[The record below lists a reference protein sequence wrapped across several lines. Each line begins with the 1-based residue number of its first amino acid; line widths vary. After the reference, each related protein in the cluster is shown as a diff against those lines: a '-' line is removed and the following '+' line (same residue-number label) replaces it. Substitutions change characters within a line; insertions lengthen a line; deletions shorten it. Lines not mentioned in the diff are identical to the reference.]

1 MELIWTNQSILDLK
15 EFRNYTKMSNPNVY
29 ISSLIKSVDLL
40 VEQPHLGKIY
50 SYIKGVIVRQLIH
63 EQHRVFYY
71 IKDNKT
77 FIIAVIHHRQNVQEK
92 YRYIKKYFD
101 NNN

>member
-15 EFRNYTKMSNPNVY
+15 EFRNYTRMSNPNVY
-29 ISSLIKSVDLL
+29 ISNLIK
-40 VEQPHLGKIY
+40 
-50 SYIKGVIVRQLIH
+50 
-63 EQHRVFYY
+63 
-71 IKDNKT
+71 KDNKI
-77 FIIAVIHHRQNVQEK
+77 FIVAVIHHRQNIQEK